1 MQYQRSV
8 KCHWALISLSA
19 ILIWIHPWLPRA
31 NKAFKPHRALT
42 VQRHQPSRLLPQL
55 KWAGPRSPVPS
66 EDSKHHRRESH
77 PLMPRCNTVTS
88 HTVPERSDP
97 LERVTEV
104 VKEAPLLMPVATQG
118 RVSSLSERCDSL
130 IRHWL
135 LYWGVWWWD
144 MRASGAVQRKEL
156 IDVSPLRADADILQE
171 KVHLAAEI
179 LMSGGAATMI
189 NRGNQEHFDV
199 WTLQPLIKMA
209 LKGVLKVT
217 SAALVVV
224 CVPGHVESYLH
235 THVYRALRYVF
246 QFRVSALCKPPCG
259 HCCTAGC

>member
-1 MQYQRSV
+1 
-8 KCHWALISLSA
+8 
-19 ILIWIHPWLPRA
+19 
-31 NKAFKPHRALT
+31 
-42 VQRHQPSRLLPQL
+42 
-55 KWAGPRSPVPS
+55 
-66 EDSKHHRRESH
+66 
-77 PLMPRCNTVTS
+77 MPRCNAATS

-97 LERVTEV
+97 LQR
-104 VKEAPLLMPVATQG
+104 VKEAVELPTPVATHG
-118 RVSSLSERCDSL
+118 RVSSLPERCDSL

-144 MRASGAVQRKEL
+144 MRASGAVRRKEL

-199 WTLQPLIKMA
+199 WTLQALIKMA
-209 LKGVLKVT
+209 LQEVLKVT

-224 CVPGHVESYLH
+224 CVHGYVEGYLH
-235 THVYRALRYVF
+235 TKIYRALRYVF
-246 QFRVSALCKPPCG
+246 QFWVSALCKSLCS
-259 HCCTAGC
+259 CCCRAGC